1 MKTLARVY
9 VNLEL
14 SVNEKFV
21 ADGIMVKI
29 LANLKSPCSNA
40 CYLKQKA
47 KPAIEKV
54 WLRQCFGNKIF
65 LSWFDLRNIIKL
77 KKIIVPY
84 AIHFCC
90 VWDTKSLKQNL
101 HIFSKSNYE
110 KRNLLPKQW
119 DKYTLPIAG
128 SSFCINSQPLAQG
141 LFRIAKILTIMP
153 YTTNF
158 SFTNNFKFTYTLA
171 NAIISRPEYM
181 NFNCDSY
188 LITISFWLET
198 KGIFQ
203 NVAYGT
209 NRTIFTRITLFS
221 KVVGVWMLRYN
232 LQKLPHLE
240 WLAEHLCT
248 AVSVLSEQLSFIF
261 QISLF

>member
-1 MKTLARVY
+1 MKTSTRVY

-21 ADGIMVKI
+21 AYGIMVKI

-90 VWDTKSLKQNL
+90 VWDTKSLKPSYLQQVKLWKKKFIAKTVGQIHPPNSRFKFLYQFTTLGTGTLQNCQNL
-101 HIFSKSNYE
+101 DHYAIHN
-110 KRNLLPKQW
+110 
-119 DKYTLPIAG
+119 
-128 SSFCINSQPLAQG
+128 
-141 LFRIAKILTIMP
+141 
-153 YTTNF
+153 
-158 SFTNNFKFTYTLA
+158 KF
-171 NAIISRPEYM
+171 
-181 NFNCDSY
+181 
-188 LITISFWLET
+188 
-198 KGIFQ
+198 
-203 NVAYGT
+203 
-209 NRTIFTRITLFS
+209 
-221 KVVGVWMLRYN
+221 
-232 LQKLPHLE
+232 
-240 WLAEHLCT
+240 
-248 AVSVLSEQLSFIF
+248 FIY
-261 QISLF
+261 Q